1 MSGVTADNKNAAP
14 SLRRSRLWRA
24 LPVFVP
30 LSSRPKFPPTGQAAV
45 TDRPDP
51 RANVYPRRWGNK
63 SARGRGRG
71 CILGLWS
78 GFLANFRPQVDSVKI
93 SFILEGFVY
102 VRVVFTVLSRPTTW
116 K

>member
-14 SLRRSRLWRA
+14 TLRRSRL
-24 LPVFVP
+24 FVP

-71 CILGLWS
+71 CILGLWP

-102 VRVVFTVLSRPTTW
+102 IRVEFTVLSRPTTW